1 MGAAITGGHP
11 YRAVVISRSDV
22 DAAQH
27 RIAAHV
33 RRTPVTVLP
42 RGDLAPGL
50 QVTLK
55 LEQLQHTGSFKARGA
70 LNRVHAAAE
79 RGELGPAGVVAA
91 SGGNAG
97 LAVAYAAA
105 REGVPARVYVP
116 ATAPAVKVARLREL
130 GADVV
135 QVGDRYALAYE
146 AAVAHAEA
154 VGALFCH
161 AYDQP
166 EICAGQGTLALEL
179 LEQLDGDVDTVL
191 VAVGGGG
198 LMAGVAAA
206 LEGHARVVGVEPD
219 TVPTFAAALAA
230 GEPVDVP
237 VSGVAADSL
246 GATRLGAIA
255 WAVAERTGVGSVLV
269 DDAGVVAARRLLWE
283 RYRLV
288 VEHGAA
294 SVIAA
299 LLSGAYRPGADE
311 RVVAVLCGANTAPD
325 DLTPEAPR
333 RS

>member
-1 MGAAITGGHP
+1 MVARRPGDRHYGEGVIARDDVEAA
-11 YRAVVISRSDV
+11 RR
-22 DAAQH
+22 
-27 RIAAHV
+27 RIATHV
-33 RRTPVTVLP
+33 RRTPVTRLEA
-42 RGDLAPGL
+42 GDLLPDMR
-50 QVTLK
+50 VVLK

-70 LNRVHAAAE
+70 LNRVLAAAE
-79 RGELGPAGVVAA
+79 RGELGRAGVVTA

-105 REGVPARVYVP
+105 REGVAARVYVP
-116 ATAPAVKVARLREL
+116 ITAPAVKVARLREL

-154 VGALFCH
+154 AGALFCH

-179 LEQLDGDVDTVL
+179 HEQLDGDVDTVL

-206 LEGHARVVGVEPD
+206 LEGRARVVGVEPG
-219 TVPTFAAALAA
+219 TVPTFAAAVAA

-246 GATRLGAIA
+246 GATRLGTIA
-255 WAVAERTGVGSVLV
+255 WTVARRTGVRSVLV
-269 DDAGVVAARRLLWE
+269 DDADVVAARRRLWE

-294 SVIAA
+294 SVVAA
-299 LLSGAYRPGADE
+299 LLSGAYRPDSGD
-311 RVVAVLCGANTAPD
+311 RVAVVLCGANTALE
-325 DLTPEAPR
+325 DLTPEGPSSR
-333 RS
+333 